1 MITKFYQHSLA
12 LAFAVGEINRNRKIL
27 PNVTL
32 GFHIQDTYHDA
43 AMTYRATL
51 DLLFRS
57 PSLIP
62 NYHCNKQRNLV
73 AIIGGLNP
81 ATTDYIADLLGFYK
95 IPQLHPFLQ
104 EISFNNTAGETIS
117 FNEKKGIRSGFDIMN
132 LVIFP
137 NKSFQ
142 RIKVGR
148 VDDQRPKGNEL
159 TIQDKML
166 IWPTEFKQVPP
177 LSLCNEYCP
186 PGEQKKK
193 KEGSKFCC
201 YDCVSCSEG
210 KISNKM
216 DMDDCF
222 PCAEDHF
229 PSRERERCIP
239 KTIDFLTFEDALGM
253 GFTTVCISFAFL
265 TIFILST
272 FIKNRDTPIVKANNR
287 NLTYILLAS
296 ILLCFLSPLLFL
308 GQPERVTCLLR
319 QVVFGVTFSV
329 AVSCVLAKTT
339 IVSLAFIATK
349 PGAQMKKW
357 VGNKLAYSIVL
368 SCSLNQGC
376 ICISWLVMSP
386 PFPDLDMHSTRE
398 KIIAQCNEGSAAMF
412 YVVLGYMGLLAL
424 MSFMVAFLARK
435 LPDSFNE
442 AKFITF
448 SMLAFCSVWISFVPS
463 YLSSRG
469 KDMVAV
475 EIFCIL
481 SSALALLG
489 CIFFPKCYI
498 ILWRP
503 ELNNKEQLIRRKH

>member
-12 LAFAVGEINRNRKIL
+12 LAFAVGEINRNHQIL

-43 AMTYRATL
+43 AMTYWTTL

-73 AIIGGLNP
+73 AIIGGLNS

-104 EISFNNTAGETIS
+104 GISFNNTAGETIS
-117 FNEKKGIRSGFDIMN
+117 FNEKKGIRGGFDIMN

-148 VDDQRPKGNEL
+148 VDGHRPRGNEL
-159 TIQDKML
+159 IIQDKML
-166 IWPTEFKQVPP
+166 IWPTEFKQV
-177 LSLCNEYCP
+177 LLWTVYINTKFNWKRISLC
-186 PGEQKKK
+186 
-193 KEGSKFCC
+193 S
-201 YDCVSCSEG
+201 S
-210 KISNKM
+210 

-319 QVVFGVTFSV
+319 QAVFGLTFSV

-349 PGAQMKKW
+349 PGSQMKKW

-424 MSFMVAFLARK
+424 LSFMVAFLARK

-442 AKFITF
+442 AKLITF